1 MGRVCVLLVAAIVPV
16 AVALVPSPRSPA
28 AEPVVVRIG
37 MPENM
42 FSGMPPAVVQAASR
56 PFQIMFE
63 KQTGLKGEVVS
74 AKDYADMADR
84 LRAGTLEIA
93 VFHGFEFAWVR
104 QHPELVPLLVTVP
117 GSKIH
122 ACLVVNAGSKAKG
135 AQDLKGACIAVPAN
149 TKPHC
154 QLYLDR
160 LREKLPEG
168 TCGTT
173 KADGKSVEE
182 ALDAVCVG
190 TCPAALVDFSA
201 FVAYRDNKPGAGA
214 QLTVLEKSD
223 PFPSAVVV
231 YRKEALDDKTAAKVR
246 DGLIKCTDTAQ
257 GKLLTSLWRL
267 KGFAELTAAYQTE
280 LEKSLKAYPAP
291 KK

>member
-16 AVALVPSPRSPA
+16 AVALVPSPRSSA
-28 AEPVVVRIG
+28 QQPVQLRIG

-42 FSGMPPAVVQAASR
+42 FSGMPPSVVQAASR

-63 KQTGLKGEVVS
+63 KQTGIKGEVVS

-84 LRAGTLEIA
+84 LRAGKLEIA
-93 VFHGFEFAWVR
+93 VFHGFEYAWVR

-117 GSKIH
+117 GSKIQ
-122 ACLVVNAGSKAKG
+122 ACLVVNAGAKAKS
-135 AQDLKGACIAVPAN
+135 AKDLKGVCVAVPAN

-154 QLYLDR
+154 RLYLER
-160 LREKLPEG
+160 LQEKLPEG
-168 TCGTT
+168 TCGTA
-173 KADGKSVEE
+173 KDDGKSVEE
-182 ALDAVCVG
+182 TLDAVCAG
-190 TCPAALVDFSA
+190 NCPAALVDFSA
-201 FVAYRDNKPGAGA
+201 FTAYRDNKPGAGN
-214 QLTVLEKSD
+214 QLMVLDKSE

-231 YRKEALDDKTAAKVR
+231 YRKEALDEKSVAKVR
-246 DGLIKCTDTAQ
+246 DGMIKCTDTAQ

-267 KGFAELTAAYQTE
+267 KGFAELTPGYHTE
-280 LEKSLKAYPAP
+280 LDKSLKAYPAP